1 MQPHLLTD
9 FETQNYYQNNAQMS
23 LNNKSN
29 FNGVYSRDYS
39 PKIKDGVILTNL
51 DEYKS
56 LGTLNMFIC

>member
-1 MQPHLLTD
+1 
-9 FETQNYYQNNAQMS
+9 MS